1 MTTSS
6 NGNQASCSAS
16 ELCAADGLWG
26 SMARSAMIRD
36 RERAIHGK
44 DIRHPRCMIVDLEEL
59 VSKHVVLDNAEF
71 HNTYLVRLCV
81 AQHNNDLDLTVSR

>member
-1 MTTSS
+1 
-6 NGNQASCSAS
+6 
-16 ELCAADGLWG
+16 
-26 SMARSAMIRD
+26 
-36 RERAIHGK
+36 
-44 DIRHPRCMIVDLEEL
+44 MIVDLEEL